1 MIMISSKEIITS
13 LDKLIP
19 DPKCEL
25 IYHKDYELLIATVLS
40 AQSTDKRVNMVTQ
53 ELFSKYNLN
62 DLKDLNLKEIERI
75 IKPVG
80 TYSRKAMYIKE
91 IANKL
96 INDWHGIVPNDRDYL
111 ESLPGVGRKTTNVV
125 LANLYNVLA
134 FAVDTH
140 VNRVSK
146 RLGIADEN
154 DDVLVVEEKLMKF
167 FPKDKWS
174 RLHHQLVLFG
184 RYHCKSKKPEC
195 MTCPFQKKCKYR
207 KM

>member
-1 MIMISSKEIITS
+1 MI
-13 LDKLIP
+13 
-19 DPKCEL
+19 
-25 IYHKDYELLIATVLS
+25 
-40 AQSTDKRVNMVTQ
+40 
-53 ELFSKYNLN
+53 
-62 DLKDLNLKEIERI
+62 
-75 IKPVG
+75 
-80 TYSRKAMYIKE
+80 
-91 IANKL
+91 
-96 INDWHGIVPNDRDYL
+96 
-111 ESLPGVGRKTTNVV
+111 
-125 LANLYNVLA
+125 NLYNVLA